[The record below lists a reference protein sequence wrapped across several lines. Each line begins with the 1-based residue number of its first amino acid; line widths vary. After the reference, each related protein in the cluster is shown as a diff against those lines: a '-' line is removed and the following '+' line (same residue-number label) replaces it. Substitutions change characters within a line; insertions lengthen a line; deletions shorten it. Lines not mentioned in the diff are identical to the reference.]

1 MSTVAETRGVCLWT
15 PEDKEEDHHGLEET
29 LDDRHLPYL
38 YGDRGVM

>member
-38 YGDRGVM
+38 HGDRGFM